1 MEKVAPTDIHQC
13 LLNESEQRRRTQ
25 RLWVMHFSG
34 GDSDSGSPPLVQIQV
49 RHAGSC
55 SLVGE
60 SANGGYYV
68 KK

>member
-1 MEKVAPTDIHQC
+1 
-13 LLNESEQRRRTQ
+13 
-25 RLWVMHFSG
+25 MHFSG